1 MEIPTLDDV
10 ILQMQTISGA
20 PALDPD
26 MPLLDIEDID
36 SLDMMEWLYD
46 FQDKY
51 PELEAQES
59 VFEDIA
65 DSTTFRQIYE
75 EILAAAPIAVAT
87 VAG

>member
-1 MEIPTLDDV
+1 VEIPTLNDV
-10 ILQMQTISGA
+10 ILQMQAISGA

-26 MPLLDIEDID
+26 EPLLNIEDID

-75 EILAAAPIAVAT
+75 QILASAPVAVTSAS
-87 VAG
+87 